1 MPTPQELLAA
11 LALLGQAPGGGPAQP
26 APGPAGPGPAA
37 PAAPPPGLLGLP
49 AGGPPLS
56 RLSLAALGQLAPA
69 QPAGQ
74 MGLQRVKQALE
85 FAQRLI
91 ALTMPY
97 VQTANPQVAKDL
109 HVIGRQIADARL
121 NLFKEGEE
129 EAGPP
134 PQNLLSPETGVPG
147 VV

>member
-1 MPTPQELLAA
+1 M
-11 LALLGQAPGGGPAQP
+11 
-26 APGPAGPGPAA
+26 
-37 PAAPPPGLLGLP
+37 LGLP
-49 AGGPPLS
+49 AEGPPLS

-74 MGLQRVKQALE
+74 MGMQRVKQALE

-121 NLFKEGEE
+121 NLFKEGGE

-134 PQNLLSPETGVPG
+134 PQYLLSAETGVPG
-147 VV
+147 TI